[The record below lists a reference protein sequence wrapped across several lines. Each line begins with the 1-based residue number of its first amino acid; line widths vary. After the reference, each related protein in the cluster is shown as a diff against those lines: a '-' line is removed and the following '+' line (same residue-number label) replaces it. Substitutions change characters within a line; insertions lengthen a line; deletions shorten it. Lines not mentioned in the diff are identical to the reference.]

1 MDGEPPVRKQRSV
14 YTTRYL
20 VLSSFGLLFAVL
32 VAYYPSLWIPFLSDD
47 LNLRIFF
54 RGESLDWAR
63 IQGELW
69 SGWGGMTGADY
80 YRPLLTYSIV
90 VDSLFW
96 GVNPFGYHL
105 TNLLLHALNAI
116 LVGHIIMRLAGP
128 GKRYP
133 ALLGALVFALH
144 PIHPEAVSWI
154 AGRVDVLSAFFFL
167 LTIRCY
173 LAYRWTGC
181 GRHLVFSMVAM
192 VLGLVSKESVAVTP
206 LVLLALDVGL
216 KLSRGTPRWAFG
228 VRPASLLLFA
238 VVAAYLGIR
247 KLVLGSLS
255 GGQDLFAPYETL
267 DAIRITIKQT
277 SIKLLLLL
285 APANEEVL
293 GQPWTTFFQVGV
305 IGMMILPFVA
315 LLTHGKRTIPG
326 PLLGAALVLFPLG
339 LVGHIHVA
347 PHNLTN
353 SRILYLPAAGILIL
367 LYSAPWEPRVR
378 HELRRVGAAQMAVLS
393 LLIITAFFVVLRM
406 NLRPWKEAG
415 KILLSLI
422 QQVDR
427 AEAATPPDKFLVLAR
442 LPDVHKGA
450 YVCRNGFLFSLVKPF
465 HHRDIKR
472 VFPVLDHFYGLDPGQ
487 LRAVHGSS
495 TRIMLWDPKLGKL
508 IDLPPTGPAGH
519 RLSDRDIRRW
529 SRLDSEWWTPEP
541 GLERRSQPDGGVR
554 LVARNDGAGLRGPV
568 MRISPDELHALRFR
582 QEGDAQ
588 LAFLWSK
595 AEDPDV
601 FRSEPVKFF
610 SRHQGWRTLSLINHD
625 NWFYPGAPPV
635 GRLRLSLHS
644 TDEALVIHDF
654 TLLRTLPR
662 IPLAIVN
669 EPLEPVPGQAF
680 TIPLQACP
688 FTHFKIVILNPAAP
702 HAVFFSRDNRPEAP
716 LVLSTGDLAHL
727 HDVARAL
734 EGFEALVYIDA
745 LEADGNYLTT
755 KARSRLV
762 QMRFRG
768 Q

>member
-1 MDGEPPVRKQRSV
+1 MDGEQPARKQHSV

-32 VAYYPSLWIPFLSDD
+32 LAYYPSLWIPFLSDD
-47 LNLRIFF
+47 MNLRIFF
-54 RGESLDWAR
+54 QGEDLDWAR
-63 IQGELW
+63 IQGELR

-96 GVNPFGYHL
+96 GVNPFGFHL

-173 LAYRWTGC
+173 LAYRWTGR
-181 GRHLVFSMVAM
+181 GRHLLLSMVAM
-192 VLGLVSKESVAVTP
+192 GLGLVSKESVVVTP
-206 LVLLALDVGL
+206 VVLLALDVGL

-228 VRPASLLLFA
+228 ARPASLLLFA
-238 VVAAYLGIR
+238 MVAAYLGIR
-247 KLVLGSLS
+247 KVVLGSLS
-255 GGQDLFAPYETL
+255 GGQDLFAPYESL
-267 DAIRITIKQT
+267 DALGLTIKQT
-277 SIKLLLLL
+277 SIKLFLLL
-285 APANEEVL
+285 APANEKVL
-293 GQPWTTFFQVGV
+293 GQPWTTIFQVAV

-339 LVGHIHVA
+339 LVGHIHVD
-347 PHNLTN
+347 PVNLAN

-378 HELRRVGAAQMAVLS
+378 HELRRLGAAQMAVLS

-406 NLRPWKEAG
+406 NLRPWSEAG
-415 KILLSLI
+415 RTLLTLI
-422 QQVDR
+422 RQVDR
-427 AEAATPPDKFLVLAR
+427 TEADTPPGKFLVLKG

-450 YVCRNGFLFSLVKPF
+450 YVCRNGFVFSLVKPF
-465 HHRDIKR
+465 HHRNIKR
-472 VFPVLDHFYGLDPGQ
+472 VFPVLDHFYGQDPGQ
-487 LRAVHGSS
+487 LRAVYGSS
-495 TRIMLWDPKLGKL
+495 TRIMLWDQNLGKL
-508 IDLPPTGPAGH
+508 IDLPPARPAGH

-541 GLERRSQPDGGVR
+541 GLERHSLPDGGVR
-554 LVARNDGAGLRGPV
+554 LVARSDGAGLQGPV

-582 QEGDAQ
+582 QKGDAQ
-588 LAFLWSK
+588 LEFLWST
-595 AEDPDV
+595 AANPDA
-601 FRSEPVKFF
+601 FESDPVKFF

-625 NWFYPGAPPV
+625 NWFYPQAPPV

-644 TDEALVIHDF
+644 TGVALEIHDF
-654 TLLRTLPR
+654 TLLRALPR
-662 IPLAIVN
+662 IPLAIAN
-669 EPLEPVPGQAF
+669 EPLEPVPGQPYA
-680 TIPLQACP
+680 IPLQACP
-688 FTHFKIVILNPAAP
+688 YTHFKIVILNPAAP
-702 HAVFFSRDNRPEAP
+702 IVVFLTREEGSREP
-716 LVLSTGDLAHL
+716 LVLTAADLAHP

-734 EGFEALVYIDA
+734 EGFGALVYIDA
-745 LEADGNYLTT
+745 VEADGNYLTT
-755 KARSRLV
+755 KARSRLIH
-762 QMRFRG
+762 MRFKG
-768 Q
+768 H